1 MRQFLCQGLGALPMR
16 LGRQVAVLAVVAF
29 SAAVFVSAAAAAQP
43 TKIDLPAAT
52 FTSTITGVCAFPV
65 SVSFTSS
72 GTETD
77 FVDQSGAL
85 TRVHVH
91 LVEQDVFSANGKTL
105 TGLPYTF
112 NIDVRFDSSGNVTHV
127 YASGVT
133 SRVPLPD
140 GTVFHTAG
148 RADFVLHPG
157 VDFLIQPD
165 RGAQDNV
172 AGFCAALSP

>member
-1 MRQFLCQGLGALPMR
+1 MRQFLCQRFGPMR
-16 LGRQVAVLAVVAF
+16 LGRQAAVLAVVAL
-29 SAAVFVSAAAAAQP
+29 SAAVFVSAAAGAEP
-43 TKIDLPAAT
+43 TKFDFAAT
-52 FTSTITGVCAFPV
+52 STSTLTGLCAFPV
-65 SVSFTSS
+65 SVSFTGS

-85 TRVHVH
+85 TMIHIH

-112 NIDVRFDSSGNVTHV
+112 NIDLLFDSSGNLTHV
-127 YASGVT
+127 YSSGVV
-133 SRVPLPD
+133 SRVPLPN
-140 GTVFHTAG
+140 GTVFFTAG
-148 RADFVLHPG
+148 RSDFVLHPG

-165 RGAQDNV
+165 RGAQGDI